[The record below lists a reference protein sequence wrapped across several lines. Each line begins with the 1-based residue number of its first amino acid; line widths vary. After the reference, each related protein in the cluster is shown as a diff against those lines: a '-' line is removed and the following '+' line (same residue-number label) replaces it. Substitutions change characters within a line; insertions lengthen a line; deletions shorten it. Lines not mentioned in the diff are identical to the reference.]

1 VRTQQLTIKIPPT
14 IFEFVYQLETWQKL
28 AIFAISWLIPIV
40 IFWFLFLGPKIE
52 QLNRLN
58 QQIPRLEAQV
68 NILEAKAQQLPLI
81 KEELN
86 LMQQILKRALQL
98 LPTKKDI
105 PSVLTQISTLGNECH
120 LEFISFQPKKEK
132 IKGFYAAIPVSI
144 VIEGPF
150 HNTLTF
156 FDKVTRMARIVHI
169 KSVNM
174 GGAKQSKAI
183 WSQTVSNKVNN
194 SKSNLTKKVNGQNQG
209 IGGSWIIKTTCQAV
223 TYRFLTKE
231 EFEQLKKR
239 RHHRKH

>member
-1 VRTQQLTIKIPPT
+1 MRTHQLSIKIPPT
-14 IFEFVYQLETWQKL
+14 LFEFVYQLETWQKL
-28 AIFAISWLIPIV
+28 VIFAISWLIPIL

-52 QLNRLN
+52 QLNSLN

-86 LMQQILKRALQL
+86 LMEKILKRALQL

-120 LEFISFQPKKEK
+120 LEFISFQPEKEV

-144 VIEGPF
+144 VVQGPF

-169 KSVNM
+169 ESVDM

-183 WSQTVSNKVNN
+183 WSQTVNNN
-194 SKSNLTKKVNGQNQG
+194 SKATKNITSGNSQSNSN
-209 IGGSWIIKTTCQAV
+209 IGGSWIIKTKCKAV
-223 TYRFLTKE
+223 TYRFLTKQE
-231 EFEQLKKR
+231 IEQLNKK
-239 RHHRKH
+239 RHHRRH